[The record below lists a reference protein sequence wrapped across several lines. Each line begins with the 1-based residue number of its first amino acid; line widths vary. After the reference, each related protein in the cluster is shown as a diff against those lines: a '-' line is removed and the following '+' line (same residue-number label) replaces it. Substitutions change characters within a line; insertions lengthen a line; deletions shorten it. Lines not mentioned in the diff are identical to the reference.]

1 MAKPED
7 DRAVRWDGALADQNA
22 ARETVETAS
31 IPLVEEAIAIE
42 RRVGEGRTVTVST
55 RPVTEEIAISEPV
68 SREEVT
74 IERIPVGLVVDHIP
88 ETREEGDLTIV
99 PVIEERLRVVRELV
113 LVEEIHLRRT
123 RTERLHKETVTTIR
137 TEVDID
143 G

>member
-7 DRAVRWDGALADQNA
+7 DRAARRDGALADQNA